1 MKVFQDLRDDVV
13 AFEGTPESVSQ
24 DLRMDLAELVA
35 RHLRD
40 AGLTQTQFAEKFG
53 KKAPYINRII
63 GGSQNCTLDLVGQII
78 FAMGLRAKLS
88 AGPSDALPYAPI
100 YFSKPS
106 TPEGH
111 KDGQENKNRE
121 LGYLESYRTGTRAK
135 TSVGYVTRIASEG

>member
-13 AFEGTPESVSQ
+13 AFGGTPESVSQ

-63 GGSQNCTLDLVGQII
+63 GVFPPEAQTGVRYLDG
-78 FAMGLRAKLS
+78 
-88 AGPSDALPYAPI
+88 
-100 YFSKPS
+100 
-106 TPEGH
+106 
-111 KDGQENKNRE
+111 
-121 LGYLESYRTGTRAK
+121 GT
-135 TSVGYVTRIASEG
+135 I